1 MTSEAQ
7 ARVTLRTILD
17 SAIESALPGR
27 GVLANLP
34 KKPKGRCVVVGAGK
48 ASAAMAAEVHKAWPD
63 VDLSGVVVTR
73 YGHSVSAGRI
83 TILEAGHPVP
93 DEASVLAAESQLSV
107 VSNLTP
113 DDLVLALVSGGG
125 SATLAMPIEGLSLAT
140 KQAITEKLLVTG
152 ASIGEI
158 NLVRRHLSKIKGG
171 GLARAAF
178 PASLHTLVV
187 SDVPG
192 DEVGDVASGPTVAMS
207 WEPTRVREIL
217 DRYSLPIPSAV
228 EQYLERDG
236 FEDSVYPESEHRVVS
251 SPSMAL
257 TEAATSAQRA
267 GFKPIVL
274 GDCIEGESSELGVI
288 MAGIVRSVRSMNQ
301 PAKPPVALI
310 SGGETCVT
318 IRDLR
323 PGRGGRNTEFALSMA
338 LALNGEEDVFAGAV
352 DTDGIDGT
360 EDAAG
365 ALITPSTLLRAS
377 ERGIDARRY
386 LDRHD
391 SYSFFEA
398 IDDLIVTGPT
408 LTNVNDVRVVL
419 VY

>member
-1 MTSEAQ
+1 M
-7 ARVTLRTILD
+7 
-17 SAIESALPGR
+17 
-27 GVLANLP
+27 
-34 KKPKGRCVVVGAGK
+34 
-48 ASAAMAAEVHKAWPD
+48 
-63 VDLSGVVVTR
+63 
-73 YGHSVSAGRI
+73 
-83 TILEAGHPVP
+83 
-93 DEASVLAAESQLSV
+93 
-107 VSNLTP
+107 
-113 DDLVLALVSGGG
+113 
-125 SATLAMPIEGLSLAT
+125 
-140 KQAITEKLLVTG
+140 
-152 ASIGEI
+152 
-158 NLVRRHLSKIKGG
+158 
-171 GLARAAF
+171 
-178 PASLHTLVV
+178 
-187 SDVPG
+187 
-192 DEVGDVASGPTVAMS
+192 
-207 WEPTRVREIL
+207 REIL

-228 EQYLERDG
+228 GEYLERDG

-251 SPSMAL
+251 SPSIAL
-257 TEAATSAQRA
+257 TEAAISAKRA

-338 LALNGEEDVFAGAV
+338 LALNGAVDVFAGAV

-365 ALITPSTLLRAS
+365 AVITPSTLSRAS